1 MNGSRQRRRSL
12 PLTTRQGIL
21 LSLAIGIFVALV
33 FAFVFYIYA
42 APMLPDY
49 LLEEGS
55 AGLPFALKLKGA
67 VALLRRDDDEALK
80 QGLVL
85 LQNTVFLLHAGA
97 RAGKTPRVS
106 CRKFW

>member
-42 APMLPDY
+42 APMLPD
-49 LLEEGS
+49 
-55 AGLPFALKLKGA
+55 
-67 VALLRRDDDEALK
+67 
-80 QGLVL
+80 
-85 LQNTVFLLHAGA
+85 
-97 RAGKTPRVS
+97 
-106 CRKFW
+106 